1 MERPI
6 YRFLHLVFA
15 LGSLHLLVLLGLE
28 VKRGL
33 EVSKQIHSHSAQVSQ
48 LEQKVKSLQQV
59 VNVAHTES
67 YREAM
72 ARRLGYV
79 HKSEVLFSYSQLG
92 QKKQQ

>member
-28 VKRGL
+28 VKRSL
-33 EVSKQIHSHSAQVSQ
+33 EISGQIRSHAGQVLQ
-48 LEQKVKSLQQV
+48 LEEKVKSLQQT

-67 YREAM
+67 YREAL

-79 HKSEVLFSYSQLG
+79 HKTEVLYTYPQLQRKSQ
-92 QKKQQ
+92 

>member
-1 MERPI
+1 VERPI

-28 VKRGL
+28 VKRSL
-33 EVSKQIHSHSAQVSQ
+33 EVSHQIQSHRQEVLR
-48 LEQKVKSLQQV
+48 LEQKVKSLQQI

-67 YREAM
+67 YREAL

-79 HKSEVLFSYSQLG
+79 HKTEVLYTHAQLKG
-92 QKKQQ
+92 RQ

>member
-28 VKRGL
+28 VKRSL
-33 EVSKQIHSHSAQVSQ
+33 EVSKQIRSHTEQVLH
-48 LEQKVKSLQQV
+48 LEQKVKSLQQI

-67 YREAM
+67 YREAL

-79 HKSEVLFSYSQLG
+79 HKTEVLYSHSQLSKT
-92 QKKQQ
+92 Q

>member
-28 VKRGL
+28 VKRSL
-33 EVSKQIHSHSAQVSQ
+33 ELSKQIHSHNQQVVQ
-48 LEQKVKSLQQV
+48 LEQKVKSLQQI

-67 YREAM
+67 YREAL

-79 HKSEVLFSYSQLG
+79 HKSEILYSYAQLKDKT
-92 QKKQQ
+92 Q